1 MLEELMSSAQTEV
14 AGQTNEEVQAEQTVE
29 TVEPTTTEEV
39 TTEVP
44 TINEIDING
53 QKVSLDEVR
62 QGYIRQQDYIAKQ
75 QQLDAKLKEAEQS
88 LQLVDYLRK
97 NPQIAQR
104 LYEDEKAPSVVQTV
118 NPAMQEIEN
127 LKREL
132 FQDKLNNTITN
143 LKGKYSDFNEVEV
156 MNKAVSMGVT
166 DLEFVYNAMRGQ
178 NLDNII
184 AQRVKEE
191 LAAGKTATSA
201 IKTGFKRAFITIFD
215 SNITTI
221 LASIVLWILCP
232 GSIKGFAITL
242 LIGIVLSMFTAIVVT
257 RSILKLIYNISGG
270 KTSFLG
276 LKREVEEDED

>member
-191 LAAGKTATSA
+191 LAKATEQINKNASA
-201 IKTGFKRAFITIFD
+201 TRTLVGSGQEPQA
-215 SNITTI
+215 TT
-221 LASIVLWILCP
+221 
-232 GSIKGFAITL
+232 THNL
-242 LIGIVLSMFTAIVVT
+242 LPQEMRVADMMGIS
-257 RSILKLIYNISGG
+257 Y
-270 KTSFLG
+270 
-276 LKREVEEDED
+276 EEYAKYK

>member
-14 AGQTNEEVQAEQTVE
+14 AEQTNEEVQAEQTVE

-44 TINEIDING
+44 TISEIDING

-191 LAAGKTATSA
+191 LAKATEQINKNASA
-201 IKTGFKRAFITIFD
+201 TRTLVGSGQEPQA
-215 SNITTI
+215 TT
-221 LASIVLWILCP
+221 
-232 GSIKGFAITL
+232 THNL
-242 LIGIVLSMFTAIVVT
+242 LPQEMRVADMMGIS
-257 RSILKLIYNISGG
+257 Y
-270 KTSFLG
+270 
-276 LKREVEEDED
+276 EEYAKYK

>member
-29 TVEPTTTEEV
+29 TVEPTTTEEA

-191 LAAGKTATSA
+191 LAKATEQINKNASA
-201 IKTGFKRAFITIFD
+201 TRTLVGSGQEPQA
-215 SNITTI
+215 TT
-221 LASIVLWILCP
+221 
-232 GSIKGFAITL
+232 THNL
-242 LIGIVLSMFTAIVVT
+242 LPQEMRVADMMGIS
-257 RSILKLIYNISGG
+257 Y
-270 KTSFLG
+270 
-276 LKREVEEDED
+276 EEYAKYK

>member
-44 TINEIDING
+44 TISEIDING

-191 LAAGKTATSA
+191 LAKATEQINKNASA
-201 IKTGFKRAFITIFD
+201 TRTLVGSGQEPQA
-215 SNITTI
+215 TT
-221 LASIVLWILCP
+221 
-232 GSIKGFAITL
+232 THNL
-242 LIGIVLSMFTAIVVT
+242 LPQEMRVADMMGIS
-257 RSILKLIYNISGG
+257 Y
-270 KTSFLG
+270 
-276 LKREVEEDED
+276 EEYAKYK

>member
-1 MLEELMSSAQTEV
+1 MLEELMSSTQTEV
-14 AGQTNEEVQAEQTVE
+14 VGQTNEEVQAEQTVE

-44 TINEIDING
+44 TISEIDING

-191 LAAGKTATSA
+191 LAKATEQINKNASA
-201 IKTGFKRAFITIFD
+201 TRTLVGSGQEPQA
-215 SNITTI
+215 TT
-221 LASIVLWILCP
+221 
-232 GSIKGFAITL
+232 THNL
-242 LIGIVLSMFTAIVVT
+242 LPQEMRVADMMGIS
-257 RSILKLIYNISGG
+257 Y
-270 KTSFLG
+270 
-276 LKREVEEDED
+276 EEYAKYK

>member
-14 AGQTNEEVQAEQTVE
+14 AEQTNEEVQAEQTVE

-44 TINEIDING
+44 TISEIDING

-104 LYEDEKAPSVVQTV
+104 LYEDEKAPNVVQTV

-191 LAAGKTATSA
+191 LAKATEQISKNASA
-201 IKTGFKRAFITIFD
+201 TRTLVGSGQTPQA
-215 SNITTI
+215 TT
-221 LASIVLWILCP
+221 
-232 GSIKGFAITL
+232 THNL
-242 LIGIVLSMFTAIVVT
+242 LPQEMRVADMMGIS
-257 RSILKLIYNISGG
+257 Y
-270 KTSFLG
+270 
-276 LKREVEEDED
+276 EEYAKYK

>member
-1 MLEELMSSAQTEV
+1 MSSAQTEV

-191 LAAGKTATSA
+191 LAKATEQINKNASA
-201 IKTGFKRAFITIFD
+201 TRTLVGSGQEPQA
-215 SNITTI
+215 TT
-221 LASIVLWILCP
+221 
-232 GSIKGFAITL
+232 THNL
-242 LIGIVLSMFTAIVVT
+242 LPQEMRVADMMGIS
-257 RSILKLIYNISGG
+257 Y
-270 KTSFLG
+270 
-276 LKREVEEDED
+276 EEYAKYK

>member
-1 MLEELMSSAQTEV
+1 MSSAQTEV
-14 AGQTNEEVQAEQTVE
+14 AEQTNEEVQAEQTVE

-44 TINEIDING
+44 TISEIDING

-191 LAAGKTATSA
+191 LAKATEQINKNASA
-201 IKTGFKRAFITIFD
+201 TRTLVGSGQEPQA
-215 SNITTI
+215 TT
-221 LASIVLWILCP
+221 
-232 GSIKGFAITL
+232 THNL
-242 LIGIVLSMFTAIVVT
+242 LPQEMRVADMMGIS
-257 RSILKLIYNISGG
+257 Y
-270 KTSFLG
+270 
-276 LKREVEEDED
+276 EEYAKYK

>member
-14 AGQTNEEVQAEQTVE
+14 AEQTNEEVQAEQTVE

-191 LAAGKTATSA
+191 LAKATEQINKNASA
-201 IKTGFKRAFITIFD
+201 TRTLVGSGQEPKA
-215 SNITTI
+215 TT
-221 LASIVLWILCP
+221 
-232 GSIKGFAITL
+232 THNL
-242 LIGIVLSMFTAIVVT
+242 LPQEMRVADMMGIS
-257 RSILKLIYNISGG
+257 Y
-270 KTSFLG
+270 
-276 LKREVEEDED
+276 EEYAKYK

>member
-1 MLEELMSSAQTEV
+1 MLEELMSSTQTEV
-14 AGQTNEEVQAEQTVE
+14 VGQTNEEVQAEQTVE

-44 TINEIDING
+44 TISEIDING

-191 LAAGKTATSA
+191 LAKATEQINKNASA
-201 IKTGFKRAFITIFD
+201 TRTLVGNGQEPQA
-215 SNITTI
+215 TT
-221 LASIVLWILCP
+221 
-232 GSIKGFAITL
+232 THNL
-242 LIGIVLSMFTAIVVT
+242 LPQEMRVADMMGIS
-257 RSILKLIYNISGG
+257 Y
-270 KTSFLG
+270 
-276 LKREVEEDED
+276 EEYAKYK

>member
-14 AGQTNEEVQAEQTVE
+14 AEQTNEEVQAEQTVE

-191 LAAGKTATSA
+191 LAKATEQINKNASA
-201 IKTGFKRAFITIFD
+201 TRTLVGSGQEPQA
-215 SNITTI
+215 TT
-221 LASIVLWILCP
+221 
-232 GSIKGFAITL
+232 THNL
-242 LIGIVLSMFTAIVVT
+242 LPQEMRVADMMGIS
-257 RSILKLIYNISGG
+257 Y
-270 KTSFLG
+270 
-276 LKREVEEDED
+276 EEYAKYK